1 MRGII
6 RFITGKAS
14 GAIVIAVFVVLSGLA
29 FFWGSGEGGDVAP
42 AGDLPASAESAK
54 VEEAL
59 ATFETED
66 SSAALFVFHRDGEAL
81 TPNDLA
87 AVSAASS
94 GIADAAGVDAL
105 PPAFPAE
112 DGEAM
117 ILTVPLDATTDVD
130 AQSARAEAMRAAA
143 ADGLPDG
150 LIPVMTGP
158 EGFAVDIAAVFE
170 GANFTLLT
178 VTVLVVA
185 FLLIVTYRSPVLWLI
200 PLSVVGLA
208 DGVAGIVATRIVGAF
223 GLTMDASIKGIL
235 SVLVFGAGTNY
246 ALLLIARYRDELRVS
261 ADRREAMATALR
273 GAGPAIIASGGTVAL
288 SLATLLFASLGG
300 NVVLGLACAIGV
312 VIAMVFALVLL
323 PATLVLFPRGIF
335 WPVVPRVGDDQHGK
349 GFWFK
354 LGTGVSKRPA
364 IVAGAGIVV
373 LIALAAVAPS
383 IKVGLAQTERFTST
397 PEAVVGQELL
407 NEHFPDLA
415 GAPAVVVAN
424 SGAAQAV
431 ADRAAEIE
439 GVASASV
446 GDSSGEITR
455 IDVGLSSP
463 AETEEALATVE
474 RLRAELSQVDGAD
487 AIVGGL
493 DAQALDE
500 QAAQVRDQLLLFPL
514 ILAVVFVVLLLLL
527 RSLVA
532 PILLLLTVVGS
543 FFASVGASWLLFENV
558 FGFPALDTSVLL
570 FSFLFLVALGVDYN
584 IFLVTRARE
593 EAVKHGTKDGM
604 IRSLSATGGVIT
616 SAGILLAAVFAA
628 LGVLPL
634 ITLTQIG
641 IIVCVGVLLDT
652 LLVRTVIVPA
662 LAFLTGDRFWWP
674 SKGILEDPRPAHA
687 ESAHPGQ
694 VGGGSHHAKPAHAKP
709 AHAKS

>member
-1 MRGII
+1 MGGII

-14 GAIVIAVFVVLSGLA
+14 GAIVIAVFVALSGLA
-29 FFWGSGEGGDVAP
+29 FFWGSGESGDVAP

-59 ATFETED
+59 ASFETED
-66 SSAALFVFHRDGEAL
+66 SSAALFVFHREGEAL
-81 TPNDLA
+81 TPDDLA
-87 AVSAASS
+87 AVAAASP
-94 GIADAAGVDAL
+94 GIAEAAGVEAL

-117 ILTVPLDATTDVD
+117 ILTVPLDATSDVE
-130 AQSARAEAMRAAA
+130 AQSARAEALRAAA

-150 LIPVMTGP
+150 LVPVMTGP

-208 DGVAGIVATRIVGAF
+208 DGVAGIVSTRIVGAF
-223 GLTMDASIKGIL
+223 DLTMDASIKGIL

-261 ADRREAMATALR
+261 EDRREAMATALR

-312 VIAMVFALVLL
+312 VVAMAFALALL

-364 IVAGAGIVV
+364 VVAGAGIVV
-373 LIALAAVAPS
+373 LIALAAIAPS

-407 NEHFPDLA
+407 NDHFPDLA
-415 GAPAVVVAN
+415 GAPAIVVSQADQ
-424 SGAAQAV
+424 AEAV
-431 ADRAAEIE
+431 AQRAAEIE
-439 GVASASV
+439 GVASAVV
-446 GDSSGEITR
+446 GDSNGTLTR
-455 IDVGLSSP
+455 IDVALSSP

-474 RLRAELSQVDGAD
+474 RLRAELSQVDGAG

-500 QAAQVRDQLLLFPL
+500 QAAQDRDQLLLFPL

-543 FFASVGASWLLFENV
+543 FFASVGASWLLFTSV

-593 EAVKHGTKDGM
+593 EAAKHGTRDGM

-674 SKGILEDPRPAHA
+674 SKGA
-687 ESAHPGQ
+687 PG
-694 VGGGSHHAKPAHAKP
+694 GRHPAHAKP
-709 AHAKS
+709 AHAASARDASVHEGSSPSEPAHAKP